1 MYCIMSRRGNWHWL
15 WLQIIAIHS
24 HYCPGLHFRLNADY
38 SVLKK
43 LLFPL
48 IKLDNAI
55 RELFLDQCSPYFNG
69 NQWKISR
76 LLQEEIKV
84 QIQSQKNSPWRFVRS
99 KAHWWP
105 TAFPGLNALRLP
117 WKCWGPDGTIS
128 CYFKMSYQILLLVHS
143 QISQR
148 FEISYQILA
157 PVHHQPVVLH

>member
-1 MYCIMSRRGNWHWL
+1 MSGRVIGTGCDFRSLLAAAITVQSCILGWML
-15 WLQIIAIHS
+15 TVL
-24 HYCPGLHFRLNADY
+24 
-38 SVLKK
+38 SVEK

-55 RELFLDQCSPYFNG
+55 HELFLDQCSPYFNG

-76 LLQEEIKV
+76 LPQEEIKV
-84 QIQSQKNSPWRFVRS
+84 QIQSQKNNPWRFVKS

-105 TAFPGLNALRLP
+105 TAFPGLNALCLP

-128 CYFKMSYQILLLVHS
+128 CYLEMSYQILLLVPS
-143 QISQR
+143 QRSQR

-157 PVHHQPVVLH
+157 PVHHRPVGLQ